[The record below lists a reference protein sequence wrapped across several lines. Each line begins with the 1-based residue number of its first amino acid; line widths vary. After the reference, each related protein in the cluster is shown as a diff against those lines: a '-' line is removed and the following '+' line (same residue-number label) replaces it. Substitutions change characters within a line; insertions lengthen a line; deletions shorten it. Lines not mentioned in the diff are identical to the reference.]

1 MSELMTYGLL
11 LLSLDY
17 RSWADVQ
24 HFFFVFIYIH
34 IYMLIFPIYE
44 FIAE

>member
-1 MSELMTYGLL
+1 MSELMTSGLL
-11 LLSLDY
+11 LLSSDY
-17 RSWADVQ
+17 RSLADVQ

-34 IYMLIFPIYE
+34 IYMLIFSINE